1 MPHALVVLQRL
12 ISLRS
17 FYLIRRITLVI
28 VISLYLLPLIELNRP
43 VLAVC
48 VVQWELLPLVLSAL
62 SLLLVL

>member
-28 VISLYLLPLIELNRP
+28 VISLYLLPLIELNWP
-43 VLAVC
+43 ILTVS
-48 VVQWELLPLVLSAL
+48 VV
-62 SLLLVL
+62 

>member
-48 VVQWELLPLVLSAL
+48 VVQRELLPLVLSAL